1 MMLRYAAG
9 LGLIAVALG
18 GCATP
23 RPPEIGY
30 LAPTGVPPTARS
42 AVIAQPSELV
52 FGNLVDRLQQEDFKV
67 IHLDEQA
74 GDVVVQYSGDP
85 EPYVDCGWIITYQT
99 GELDRIPAAT
109 ASASFDHELEKTVVK
124 LKRDLR
130 LDGRMTIRFDR
141 QGPETLVS
149 PATTYV
155 LTKTV
160 DVTRPDG
167 TSRGQSR
174 ETISFATGETGKFSK
189 GTVCQPNGRLE
200 RLVLDSLP
208 ATSITRSPAPAPVR
222 GPVVASEPLASPPGA
237 PAAGPGAPAA
247 APPIRLEST
256 EPVEDQVAAVTADL
270 GCAAVD
276 TSFGSDH
283 SVRLT
288 GYVSSE
294 QDRTRLRQSLGQ
306 IAGLG
311 AIDTTD
317 LEVAPPPTCELLQV
331 LAPYGPAGSASEPGL
346 EITTAGRNTVLREGQ
361 ALTLDIFLPRTARYL
376 YIGYVQHDGR
386 VGYITT
392 MSVQKWAQ
400 GTGAIRFDTGF
411 QISAP
416 FGREMIVAVASAK
429 PLFDQPRPGY
439 EPAADYIAAL
449 RQRLGVL
456 GASGP
461 AGSVA
466 TSHLFITTEPGRSS

>member
-1 MMLRYAAG
+1 M
-9 LGLIAVALG
+9 
-18 GCATP
+18 
-23 RPPEIGY
+23 
-30 LAPTGVPPTARS
+30 
-42 AVIAQPSELV
+42 
-52 FGNLVDRLQQEDFKV
+52 
-67 IHLDEQA
+67 
-74 GDVVVQYSGDP
+74 
-85 EPYVDCGWIITYQT
+85 
-99 GELDRIPAAT
+99 
-109 ASASFDHELEKTVVK
+109 
-124 LKRDLR
+124 
-130 LDGRMTIRFDR
+130 
-141 QGPETLVS
+141 
-149 PATTYV
+149 
-155 LTKTV
+155 
-160 DVTRPDG
+160 
-167 TSRGQSR
+167 
-174 ETISFATGETGKFSK
+174 
-189 GTVCQPNGRLE
+189 
-200 RLVLDSLP
+200 
-208 ATSITRSPAPAPVR
+208 
-222 GPVVASEPLASPPGA
+222 
-237 PAAGPGAPAA
+237 
-247 APPIRLEST
+247 
-256 EPVEDQVAAVTADL
+256 EDQVAAVTADL